1 MKVSLKYILN
11 HFNQPIKVIF
21 EFKDLN
27 KICTENDSKSSHK
40 GSLTNWSRGLQAVLL
55 LFKITLGFFCY

>member
-27 KICTENDSKSSHK
+27 KICAENDSKSSHK
-40 GSLTNWSRGLQAVLL
+40 GSLTTGHEVCEPC
-55 LFKITLGFFCY
+55 FFCLKLH